1 MNLIDQLAKEQ
12 IAKLTTER
20 GVPDFQAGDTLRVS
34 VKVVEGDRTRVQ
46 VYEGLCIARRNESV
60 NSSFTVRKISYG
72 EGVERVFPL
81 YSPNVVKIEVVR
93 RGEVRRAKLYYL
105 RGRTGKSARIIEKT
119 NVREG
124 LVKTSD
130 LPLPEGAEAPVKVKK
145 EKKVRPK
152 KA

>member
-1 MNLIDQLAKEQ
+1 MNLIEQLAKEQ

-20 GVPDFQAGDTLRVS
+20 GVPDFQAGDTLKVS

-46 VYEGLCIARRNESV
+46 VYEGLCIARRNESL

-105 RGRTGKSARIIEKT
+105 RGRTGKSARIVEKT

-124 LVKTSD
+124 LIKTSD

-145 EKKVRPK
+145 EKKVKPK

>member
-20 GVPDFQAGDTLRVS
+20 GVPDFQAGDTLKVS

-72 EGVERVFPL
+72 EGVERIFPL

-130 LPLPEGAEAPVKVKK
+130 LPLPEGTEAPVKVKK
-145 EKKVRPK
+145 EKKVKPK